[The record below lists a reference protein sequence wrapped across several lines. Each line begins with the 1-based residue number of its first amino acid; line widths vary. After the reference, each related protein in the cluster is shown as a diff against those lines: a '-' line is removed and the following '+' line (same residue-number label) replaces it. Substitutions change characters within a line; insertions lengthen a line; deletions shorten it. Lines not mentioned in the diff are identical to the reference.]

1 MEIEKRRIRIQFAK
15 EGALRYTSH
24 LDLHSLW
31 ERSTRRAGL
40 PLVYSQGFHPQP
52 KIQLASALALG
63 FLSQAELVDL
73 WLEDNAEWHVDEL
86 KARLQPAL
94 PSGIRVLDVQEVE
107 LKSPPLQT
115 LVHTA
120 EYEITLLDEIPASL
134 VDEKIATVMD
144 AGSIIRERRK
154 RRKRKRY
161 TTKKPTYD
169 LRPLIKDLHMI
180 SPLPQGEGAEARE
193 GIRLFLRVSAS
204 EGATGRP
211 DDVLKEMDI
220 PIEAARVLRTKL
232 IYD

>member
-15 EGALRYTSH
+15 EGALRYASH
-24 LDLHSLW
+24 LDLHSIW
-31 ERSTRRAGL
+31 ERSVRRASL

-63 FLSQAELVDL
+63 FLSRAELVDL
-73 WLEDNAEWHVDEL
+73 WLEDDGNWQMDEI
-86 KARLQPAL
+86 KAKLQPAL
-94 PSGIRVLDVQEVE
+94 PSGVRVLDVQEAE
-107 LKSPPLQT
+107 LKSPALQT

-120 EYEITLLDEIPASL
+120 EYEITLLDEMPASL
-134 VDEKIATVMD
+134 VDEKVAAVID
-144 AGSIIRERRK
+144 AESIIRERRK

-169 LRPLIKDLHMI
+169 LRPLIKEI
-180 SPLPQGEGAEARE
+180 SPLPPEDGKL
-193 GIRLFLRVSAS
+193 RLFMRVSAS

-211 DDVLKEMDI
+211 DEILFEMGI
-220 PIEAARVLRTKL
+220 PIESARVLRTKL